1 MGASVPTVG
10 NSASA
15 VLYLCQKNP
24 WTLSGGALIRNSWI
38 VRALAQRYAVDLVT
52 ADDETL
58 PPRAFAARCR
68 SIRQFPRP
76 RGRVAQIS
84 RGLSALRPGATL
96 LTSGTVT
103 RDCRDYVHGVIESK
117 TYAAVMFDLQM
128 FDALPDRLENL
139 IYHAHN
145 CEYRLFRRR
154 ADIEPASLRSLL
166 MFDAERLKR
175 LERAVIDRARL
186 IVACSEADVADLNDL
201 TPSAASKAIVA
212 PNGVDVAS
220 YADVR
225 ATPSEDATVLITGSF
240 DWRPNLL
247 GAQWFLERVMP
258 ELERFAGSK
267 RVCVRV
273 AGRMQ
278 SHVRIALEQYRN
290 VVAIANPV
298 AMQPELALAT
308 VVAVPVLASSGTRL
322 RLLEAWAAG
331 RPVVA
336 TTPGAFGLSYTE
348 GRDLFV
354 EDDPRC
360 FARALWRLL
369 SEPETRARLAAA
381 GLERARAYDWP
392 RICCRLADELG
403 SILG

>member
-1 MGASVPTVG
+1 MVDSVPSPG
-10 NSASA
+10 NSGAA

-24 WTLSGGALIRNSWI
+24 WTLSGGALIRNAWI
-38 VRALAQRYAVDLVT
+38 IRTLAQRYAVDLVT
-52 ADDETL
+52 ADDERF
-58 PPRAFAARCR
+58 PPGTFAALCR
-68 SIRQFPRP
+68 SIRQFPRAM
-76 RGRVAQIS
+76 GRVAQIS
-84 RGLSALRPGATL
+84 RGLSALRPGAAL

-103 RDCRDYVHGVIESK
+103 RDCRDYVRRVLETK

-128 FDALPDRLENL
+128 LDALPDRLENL

-154 ADIEPASLRSLL
+154 AGIEPVWLRSLL

-175 LERAVIDRARL
+175 LERSVIERAGL

-201 TPSAASKAIVA
+201 NPSAAAKAIVA

-225 ATPSEDATVLITGSF
+225 ATPSQDATVLITGSF

-258 ELERFAGSK
+258 ELERLAGTK

-278 SHVRIALEQYRN
+278 SHVRTGLAQRRN
-290 VVAIANPV
+290 VVAIANPA
-298 AMQPELALAT
+298 AMQSELALAT

-336 TTPGAFGLSYTE
+336 TTPGAFGLRYTE
-348 GRDLFV
+348 GRDLLV
-354 EDDPRC
+354 EDNPQC

-369 SEPETRARLAAA
+369 SEPETRARLGAA

-392 RICCRLADELG
+392 GICGRLAEELG
-403 SILG
+403 SRLG